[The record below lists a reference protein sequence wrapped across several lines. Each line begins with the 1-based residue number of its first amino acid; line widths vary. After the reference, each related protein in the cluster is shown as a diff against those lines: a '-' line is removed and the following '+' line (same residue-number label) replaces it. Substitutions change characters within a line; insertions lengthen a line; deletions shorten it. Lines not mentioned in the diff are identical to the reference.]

1 MGGLAHCA
9 SGIGCEKLLIVSPAT
24 RSSNQHRPDSRSV
37 GEARRGRRVCVY
49 AVSEMR
55 SESEEEMGSVRRQ
68 KFEGGG
74 GVSEQRHSSL
84 RLASQHALFTC
95 IMSCDHR
102 DPGGAVQSHRAL
114 LIASNRGRR

>member
-9 SGIGCEKLLIVSPAT
+9 SGIGCEKPLIVSPAT
-24 RSSNQHRPDSRSV
+24 RSSNQHRPDSRCV
-37 GEARRGRRVCVY
+37 GEARAGVVCVY

-74 GVSEQRHSSL
+74 GVSEQRHSSASHPST
-84 RLASQHALFTC
+84 RFSLAL
-95 IMSCDHR
+95 
-102 DPGGAVQSHRAL
+102 
-114 LIASNRGRR
+114 

>member
-9 SGIGCEKLLIVSPAT
+9 SGIGCEKSFIVSPAT
-24 RSSNQHRPDSRSV
+24 RSSNQHRPDSRCV
-37 GEARRGRRVCVY
+37 GEARAGVVCVY

-68 KFEGGG
+68 KFGGGGGGGG

-84 RLASQHALFTC
+84 RLASHPSTRFSLAL
-95 IMSCDHR
+95 
-102 DPGGAVQSHRAL
+102 
-114 LIASNRGRR
+114 